1 MDWLPSNNINID
13 TGQTLLLLLT
23 LFQHTAPCQV
33 SQAVTRQ
40 CNDPVSEGDVSF
52 EMVFSSGAYNLS
64 WSSRILTNIW
74 RRMSTSFSNS
84 FDSEIVLLGGGQR
97 PGKHSRVAA
106 ITSGDQG
113 EEDQD
118 LQIQDSVSVRT
129 FSSISQMS
137 SKEHFMPWFPDKHH
151 HISYLIKITDEDKA
165 ALIPNVHQKANV
177 NNLSRT
183 HPASSA
189 VFSASTSIVRKRK
202 ISKVKGKSKTQK
214 DELAEAVI
222 KGDLTKIED
231 IIDVLNMLHG
241 RGFSV
246 VLSYHYNYNPDRD
259 VVDFHEDSDNK
270 SGEKSADSKYISSLN
285 IINLACIFDQGQV
298 IDFLAMYGV
307 NQIKQRSQNF

>member
-1 MDWLPSNNINID
+1 ML
-13 TGQTLLLLLT
+13 
-23 LFQHTAPCQV
+23 
-33 SQAVTRQ
+33 TRQ
-40 CNDPVSEGDVSF
+40 CNDPVSEGDVSL
-52 EMVFSSGAYNLS
+52 EMVSSSGAYNLS

-97 PGKHSRVAA
+97 PGKHSRVGA
-106 ITSGDQG
+106 ITSKDQE

-137 SKEHFMPWFPDKHH
+137 SKEHFTLYAMVSRHTP
-151 HISYLIKITDEDKA
+151 SYLIKITDEDKA
-165 ALIPNVHQKANV
+165 TLIPNVHQKANI
-177 NNLSRT
+177 NNLSRS
-183 HPASSA
+183 HPASEA

-202 ISKVKGKSKTQK
+202 ISKVKTKSKTQK

-231 IIDVLNMLHG
+231 IIDVLDMLHG

-259 VVDFHEDSDNK
+259 VVNFQEDSENK
-270 SGEKSADSKYISSLN
+270 SGKKLSDSRYISSLN

-298 IDFLAMYGV
+298 IDFLSMYGV
-307 NQIKQRSQNF
+307 NKIKQRSQKF